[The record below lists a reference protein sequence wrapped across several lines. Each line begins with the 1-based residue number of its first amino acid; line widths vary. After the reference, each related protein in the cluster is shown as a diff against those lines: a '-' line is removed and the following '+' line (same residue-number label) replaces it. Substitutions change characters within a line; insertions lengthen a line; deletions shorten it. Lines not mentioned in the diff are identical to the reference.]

1 MKFNEWVSNWAKRQ
15 AREYRDR
22 AKRDK
27 AGWLPKT
34 ERESNRRILENR
46 QESHAIS
53 VSIYLR
59 AVVRFLGQD
68 PPNRMELEAIEI
80 ELRTLK
86 LAYQNLRQGDSDS
99 PRRIPR
105 EDLEKRFLEA
115 ESRISN
121 YEELNGVSLL

>member
-1 MKFNEWVSNWAKRQ
+1 MKFSDWVSNWAKRQ

-27 AGWLPKT
+27 AWLPKT
-34 ERESNRRILENR
+34 ERESNRRLLENR

-59 AVVRFLGQD
+59 AVVRLLGQN

-86 LAYQNLRQGDSDS
+86 LAYQNLRQADSDS
-99 PRRIPR
+99 PRQIPR
-105 EDLEKRFLEA
+105 EALEKRFLEA
-115 ESRISN
+115 ESRINN